1 MSRLCKVFE
10 PTVAAFKRLGQQY
23 AVINVEKLHGHCD
36 ELESR
41 WREVR
46 TVLPQRITAVREEI
60 DVWIEFDERLEE
72 LQLWLEGVQEMCEQ
86 WKVQE
91 NSTAMIENLEVSF
104 AIKFVSSSLSHRAGS
119 GQSFALSSK

>member
-1 MSRLCKVFE
+1 M
-10 PTVAAFKRLGQQY
+10 
-23 AVINVEKLHGHCD
+23 EKLYERCN

-91 NSTAMIENLEVSF
+91 NSTAMIENLEVS
-104 AIKFVSSSLSHRAGS
+104 
-119 GQSFALSSK
+119 QSFALPSK